1 MPLELSRK
9 AQADI
14 DDIRDPSVE
23 QFGVERA
30 ILYLDAIE
38 KVFRRLLDHPQ
49 IGSQRDDIGE
59 SVLSYPVGE
68 HRIFYETLPGPD
80 LRDPRAP
87 QGDGFGAVG

>member
-14 DDIRDPSVE
+14 DDIRDTSVE

-38 KVFRRLLDHPQ
+38 KMFRRLLDHPQ

-68 HRIFYETLPGPD
+68 HF
-80 LRDPRAP
+80 LRDAARA
-87 QGDGFGAVG
+87 GFT